1 MTFQQA
7 EPQSSGKI
15 ARMAGRPRD
24 WNLMLSGLV
33 AQTVLVAMAVA
44 VLVPLVWMVLGSFK
58 TYPDLLNN
66 PNQLP
71 QPWILTNYVE
81 IFNIGRF
88 DLAFMNSVIV
98 SALRTL
104 SACLTSV
111 VLGYVF
117 AKYTFPGKNVIFI
130 LILATMMIPFP
141 SIIISLYLKLSDLQ
155 LLDQLSGVVI
165 VSLFYTFGVLLLRQ
179 WISGIPN
186 AFIDAA
192 RIDGAGELRIIFSI
206 IVPMSAPPLAAL
218 AVFVFLGSWDDY
230 LFPSLVLTSPEVKTL
245 PLALAGLKSLY
256 WDRYELYCAGAM
268 VTVVPV
274 MLLYASMQKQ
284 FVRGFTLMGGVKE

>member
-7 EPQSSGKI
+7 EPQSSGNI
-15 ARMAGRPRD
+15 ARVAGRPKD
-24 WNLMLSGLV
+24 WSVMLSGLV

-71 QPWILTNYVE
+71 QPWTLTNYIE
-81 IFNIGRF
+81 IFSIGRF

-104 SACLTSV
+104 FACLTSV

-130 LILATMMIPFP
+130 LILSTMMIPFP
-141 SIIISLYLKLSDLQ
+141 SIIIALYLKLSDLQ
-155 LLDQLSGVVI
+155 LLDQISGIVL

-179 WISGIPN
+179 WIAGIPN
-186 AFIDAA
+186 AFIEAA
-192 RIDGAGELRIIFSI
+192 RIDGASELRIIFSI

-218 AVFVFLGSWDDY
+218 AVFVFLGSWDDF
-230 LFPSLVLTSPEVKTL
+230 LFPSLVLTSPDVKTL
-245 PLALAGLKSLY
+245 PLALAGLKMLY